1 MRQAITP
8 EELITQ
14 WKMRSST
21 YIKQMKDYPKQRPV
35 LEVMDFQLNKCIKEL
50 EAVLSGEYPTGDLL
64 LILNKELKNDLESRS
79 ASPGNSAGME

>member
-50 EAVLSGEYPTGDLL
+50 EAVLSGDYPTGDLL
-64 LILNKELKNDLESRS
+64 FILNKELRNDLESRP
-79 ASPGNSAGME
+79 ASPGNSAGVE